1 MNTSIKLF
9 TLATILMGFGAGLNA
24 QSTAFAT
31 TTVDLITPIA
41 ITKTSEMHFGTV
53 AASGTPGTII
63 LAYNSTTAI
72 GTGGATIV
80 TSGAAEP
87 TTAKFLVS
95 GLAGDTFSVGLPSE
109 DIILTGST
117 DGMKAGTFRASTD
130 GTNDITTGIIV
141 EGGTVIMVKAILT
154 VPANAVAGTYANA
167 NQLIVKVNYN

>member
-1 MNTSIKLF
+1 MNTSMKI
-9 TLATILMGFGAGLNA
+9 LAVMTFLAGIGVNVQA
-24 QSTAFAT
+24 QSTAFAS

-41 ITKTSEMHFGTV
+41 ISKTAEMHFGTV

-63 LAYNSTTAI
+63 LEYNSTTTI

-80 TSGAAEP
+80 TAGTAQP
-87 TTAKFLVS
+87 TTAQFLVT
-95 GLAGDTFSVGLPSE
+95 GRVGDTFSISLPTE
-109 DIILTGST
+109 DLILTGTT
-117 DGMKAGTFRASTD
+117 DGMKAGTFKASSD

-141 EGGTVIMVKAILT
+141 EGGTKLMIKGILT